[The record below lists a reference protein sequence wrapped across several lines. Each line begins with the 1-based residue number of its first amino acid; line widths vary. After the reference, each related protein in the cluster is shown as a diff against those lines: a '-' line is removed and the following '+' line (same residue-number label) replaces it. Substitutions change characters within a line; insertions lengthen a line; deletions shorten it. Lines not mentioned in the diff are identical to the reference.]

1 MFDSPFYNGFRARLV
16 NWCVEHRWITIGATV
31 LMFALGIV
39 GMGKV
44 QQQFF
49 PDSSRPE
56 ILVDMWFPEGTSFAA
71 NEAVTKRVE
80 ARLMAEPGV
89 ASGQHLGRFGCAAFL
104 SAAGPG
110 VSRRPTCRSSSCC
123 PRT

>member
-1 MFDSPFYNGFRARLV
+1 M
-16 NWCVEHRWITIGATV
+16 NWCVEHRWITIGATL

-56 ILVDMWFPEGTSFAA
+56 ILVDLWLPEGTSFAA
-71 NEAVTKRVE
+71 NEDVAKRVE
-80 ARLMAEPGV
+80 ARLHAR
-89 ASGQHLGRFGCAAFL
+89 AGRAPA
-104 SAAGPG
+104 
-110 VSRRPTCRSSSCC
+110 
-123 PRT
+123 

>member
-1 MFDSPFYNGFRARLV
+1 MFDTPFYNAFRRMV
-16 NWCVEHRWITIGATV
+16 NWCVEHRWITIGAT
-31 LMFALGIV
+31 LLIFALGIV

-56 ILVDMWFPEGTSFAA
+56 IMVDIWFPEGTSFAA
-71 NEAVTKRVE
+71 NEEVTKRVE
-80 ARLMAEPGV
+80 QRLLQRGRRHHRE
-89 ASGQHLGRFGCAAFL
+89 HLGRLGRAAL
-104 SAAGPG
+104 LPAAGPG
-110 VSRRPTCRSSSCC
+110 VPADATSRSSSCC